1 MSERDGGDGG
11 VNRRDFLAGV
21 AAAAVTAA
29 APGSTQ
35 ARSARID
42 DVPIIDSH
50 IHLFNGN
57 RILFGKGYL
66 GSAAYKARSNV
77 SLPSMYAPLARPTG
91 IVGAV
96 CVQSSFWIDDN
107 LWYLQVCRADP
118 IMVAVSGTLDP
129 SCPSFGRYVEHF
141 HRDPLFR
148 AIRVWNFYEA
158 DQGKVRLIPDQAKN
172 LKLLAEADLALDTA
186 NPTLEL
192 MQANV
197 LLADAIPN
205 LRIIMDHLPAFDPTP
220 ENRSRYESLVR
231 QMAERPNVFVKLT
244 EVYHPHMVYEGVKDG
259 KVVKNYDLLRPRIEY
274 LYDAFG
280 EDRCLFGTDYPNSYG
295 VATIPQEVEL
305 MKRFF
310 ATKSRE
316 QAEKFFWKN
325 SAKVYKWVKRLPDQ
339 PDPAQAVQ
347 PA

>member
-1 MSERDGGDGG
+1 MSENDGREGG

-29 APGSTQ
+29 AP
-35 ARSARID
+35 RSSRAQSVSVD
-42 DVPIIDSH
+42 DIPIIDSH

-66 GSAAYKARSNV
+66 GSPAYRAKSNV

-91 IVGAV
+91 IVGAI

-118 IMVAVSGTLDP
+118 MMVAVSGTLDA
-129 SCPSFGRYVEHF
+129 SCPAFGRYVEHF
-141 HRDPLFR
+141 ARDPLFR
-148 AIRVWNFYEA
+148 AIRVWHFFET
-158 DQGKVRLIPDQAKN
+158 DQGKVRLIPEQAKN
-172 LKLLAEADLALDTA
+172 LKLLADADLALDTA
-186 NPTLEL
+186 NPSLDL

-205 LRIIMDHLPAFDPTP
+205 LRIIMDHLPAFDPTQ
-220 ENRSRYESLVR
+220 ENRSKYEALVGM
-231 QMAERPNVFVKLT
+231 MAERPNIFVKLT
-244 EVYHPHMVYEGVKDG
+244 EVYHPYMVHEGVKNG
-259 KVVKNYDLLRPRIEY
+259 KVVKKYDVLRSRIEY

-280 EDRCLFGTDYPNSYG
+280 EDRVLFGSDYPNSYG
-295 VATIPQEVEL
+295 VATIPQEVGL

-316 QAEKFFWKN
+316 QAEKFFWMN
-325 SAKVYKWVKRLPDQ
+325 SAKVYKWIKRLPDQ
-339 PDPAQAVQ
+339 PNPAKAV
-347 PA
+347 

>member
-1 MSERDGGDGG
+1 MSENDGREAG

-29 APGSTQ
+29 APGSARTQ
-35 ARSARID
+35 SISVND
-42 DVPIIDSH
+42 LPIIDSH

-57 RILFGKGYL
+57 RILFGKGYM
-66 GSAAYKARSNV
+66 GSAAYRAKSNV

-91 IVGAV
+91 IVGAI

-107 LWYLQVCRADP
+107 LWYLQVCRENP
-118 IMVAVSGTLDP
+118 IMVGVSGTLDP
-129 SCPSFGRYVEHF
+129 SCPTFGRYVDHF

-148 AIRVWNFYEA
+148 AIRVWHFYEA
-158 DQGKVRLIPDQAKN
+158 DRGKVRLISQQVQN
-172 LKLLAEADLALDTA
+172 LKLLADADLALDTA
-186 NPTLEL
+186 NPSLDL

-220 ENRSRYESLVR
+220 ENRSQYEALVKE
-231 QMAERPNVFVKLT
+231 MADRPNLFIKLT
-244 EVYHPHMVYEGVKDG
+244 QVYHPYMVDEGAKNG
-259 KVVKNYDLLRPRIEY
+259 KIVRNYDLLRPRIEY

-280 EDRCLFGTDYPNSYG
+280 EDRVLFGSDYPNSYG
-295 VATIPQEVEL
+295 VATIPQEVSL

-310 ATKSRE
+310 GTKSRE
-316 QAEKFFWKN
+316 QAEKFFWMN
-325 SAKVYKWVKRLPDQ
+325 SARIYKWVKRLADQ
-339 PDPAQAVQ
+339 PNPADAV
-347 PA
+347 

>member
-1 MSERDGGDGG
+1 MRENRGTDGG

-21 AAAAVTAA
+21 AAAAVSAA
-29 APGSTQ
+29 APGG
-35 ARSARID
+35 ARAQPD
-42 DVPIIDSH
+42 TGHDVPIIDSH

-66 GSAAYKARSNV
+66 GSAAYRAKSNV

-91 IVGAV
+91 IVGAI
-96 CVQSSFWIDDN
+96 CVQSSFWIDEN

-118 IMVAVSGTLDP
+118 IMVAVSGILDP

-148 AIRVWNFYEA
+148 AIRAWHFYEA
-158 DQGKVRLIPDQAKN
+158 SGGKVRLIPEQAKN

-192 MQANV
+192 LQANV

-231 QMAERPNVFVKLT
+231 QMAERPNIFVKLT
-244 EVYHPHMVYEGVKDG
+244 EVYHPYGVYEGVKNG
-259 KVVKNYDLLRPRIEY
+259 KIVKNPELLRPRIEY

-280 EDRCLFGTDYPNSYG
+280 EDRVLFGTDYPNSYG
-295 VATIPQEVEL
+295 VATIPQEVGL

-310 ATKSRE
+310 ATKSRQ
-316 QAEKFFWKN
+316 QAEKFFWMN
-325 SAKVYKWVKRLPDQ
+325 AAKVYKWTRRLPDQ
-339 PDPAQAVQ
+339 PDPAKAV
-347 PA
+347 